1 MADRDLVHQ
10 PANAGS
16 GLETGARPYDPPLL
30 PYEIALIEALG
41 CTEQEYRQFVR
52 HAQLQARVRPA
63 EYAHIPDVQNLPVSA
78 VISLVIGLAF
88 SAVSVLLA
96 PKAPA
101 LESPAKIKGKKL
113 ADQIGPTRFNQT
125 TSFDNISSL
134 AEYGQPIPIPFGK
147 RGTGADGA
155 LTGGLILAPA
165 LVWSRIY
172 SYGSY
177 QAFEGIYV
185 AGEYG
190 ITAPELGGI
199 RIGTTALNSLGTRDY
214 ALFWSSQ
221 FGENRPTAA
230 RLIAGT
236 QGDGAT
242 GTVGRQI
249 FTSPTEDGQ
258 YSQGFAMAYNPQAN
272 TQFGTS
278 EPIHN
283 GSAYR
288 FNWEIISAPY
298 ASTLGSDNRQER
310 YEIQA
315 KRRKIAGSLA
325 DVLHD
330 DNEERGMPGVGRAYS
345 RRMGFISHS
354 GTNGGAEIEDRT
366 IVDVTANDTLVFEIN
381 GTNWQELRQREPED
395 GGFKGT
401 DVDLKDLRSSA
412 NSWRERASDL
422 LAVGSRWI
430 IGASVWVVES
440 RSPDL
445 WKPGVT
451 QHVTF
456 RCVSITGVAQVGIPG
471 TRTVREPLGGYE
483 GQEFNPNKHCGAAF
497 YNVCRLHTASIRPV
511 RRDAQVIEIGIR
523 SQVWNRAAGLCDFT
537 QIPTPQKLN
546 FYDKK
551 DIALNT
557 PRMDKYFAR
566 TSCFSLWVRPVQVY
580 GQAQSPWARLGVV
593 MCVTGSAPIDQFNYI
608 RIRPRIAGY
617 YEYRF
622 IPRTGSDIAINS
634 IETNIALRLNSK
646 TGNEI
651 GRDYTSSFVG
661 GAAAYGDF
669 RITTHGEEVAIADI
683 VFNDE
688 LLTDAQ
694 DYREETLV
702 KTKIPSSLSQY
713 AENSNTGS
721 IYLIRHA
728 WYTSFLGNAWDYAGQ
743 TRSANYQHY
752 KPNGNKYITIK
763 ILADSNYGTVGST
776 IGQRYVDAAGSNYF
790 WDNVR
795 YQVVTATG
803 EWTTSDAFTIERAV
817 NNAFSQQE
825 GYSSVS
831 FAFSVSAVQEQTTSV
846 TSDYSGASRV
856 FEQNSQVSDC
866 SHYLELSKSNE
877 SSPEHE
883 IVYVNECIANESL
896 AEYYGMSTLGLT
908 IKSSGQIGSIGQL
921 RAWVPTGINVY
932 RLIEQDT
939 SPSNLFA
946 DLVYYLLTSKS
957 QGVGNVVPTELI
969 DIDSLTTTARYL
981 QANKI
986 FFDGVV
992 EDSDSLRSFLYDNA
1006 ALQLC
1011 NFTIK
1016 NGRFGMMPALPYDSS
1031 YQISTTPIAIEQI
1044 FTSGNIIQDSLQVQ
1058 YIDAAQRANFRA
1070 LVTWRV
1076 TVEND
1081 LPTQASALVDWADI
1095 PEGSRSTT
1103 QQTFDLT
1110 DFCTNRA
1117 QALKTARFLLSIRR
1131 RVTHTVSFKTVPDAL
1146 GIQPGSYIRVITE
1159 ATTYSATNNGGITDA
1174 GTLVS
1179 ISTIANGNYDALIYN
1194 PTTSAVTEQRITIQN
1209 NAVTDSSLYGCLFT
1223 LLSLQTSASVY
1234 QVEQLTLDEDGLVNI
1249 SAVEVPVDSNG
1260 VSIVAKDVLTEANF
1274 RVLE

>member
-1 MADRDLVHQ
+1 MADRDPVHQ
-10 PANAGS
+10 PAFEGS

-30 PYEIALIEALG
+30 PYEIALIQALG
-41 CTEQEYRQFVR
+41 CSEGEYRKFVR
-52 HAQLQARVRPA
+52 FAQQHAHVRPA
-63 EYAHIPDVQNLPVSA
+63 EYAHVPEINNLEILAIVSL
-78 VISLVIGLAF
+78 ILGLA
-88 SAVSVLLA
+88 STAVSILLA
-96 PKAPA
+96 PKAPT
-101 LESPAKIKGKKL
+101 LETPAKIRGKKL
-113 ADQIGPTRFNQT
+113 ADQIGPARFNQT
-125 TSFDNISSL
+125 TSFNNVSAL

-147 RGTGADGA
+147 RGTGADGV

-165 LVWSRIY
+165 LVWSRLY

-190 ITAPELGGI
+190 IVAPELGGI

-221 FGENRPTAA
+221 FEENRPTAA

-249 FTSPTEDGQ
+249 FTAPTEDGQ
-258 YSQGFAMAYNPQAN
+258 YSQGFSMAYNPQAN

-278 EPIHN
+278 TPVHN

-298 ASTLGSDNRQER
+298 ASTLGSDNKRER

-354 GTNGGAEIEDRT
+354 GTNGGAEIENRK
-366 IVDVTANDTLVFEIN
+366 IVNVSADDTLVFEID
-381 GTNWQELRQREPED
+381 GENWQELRQREPED

-440 RSPDL
+440 REPRL
-445 WKPGVT
+445 WKPGRT
-451 QHVTF
+451 QHITF

-471 TRTVREPLGGYE
+471 TRTIREPLGGYE

-511 RRDAQVIEIGIR
+511 RRDAQVIEIGLR
-523 SQVWNRAAGLCDFT
+523 SQVWNRGAGLCDFT

-551 DIALNT
+551 NIALNT
-557 PRMDKYFAR
+557 PRMDKYFKR

-580 GQAQSPWARLGVV
+580 GQAQNSWARLGVV
-593 MCVTGSAPIDQFNYI
+593 MCVTGSAPIDHYNYI

-646 TGNEI
+646 TGKEI

-669 RITTHGEEVAIADI
+669 RVTTHGEEVAIADI

-694 DYREETLV
+694 DFKEETLT

-713 AENSNTGS
+713 DQSSNTGS
-721 IYLIRHA
+721 IYLIKHA
-728 WYTSFLGNAWDYAGQ
+728 WYTSFLGNAWDYPGQ

-752 KPNGNKYITIK
+752 KPNGDKYITIK
-763 ILADSNYGTVGST
+763 ILADSNAGVIGST
-776 IGQRYVDAAGSNYF
+776 IGQRYVNASGSTYH

-795 YQVVTATG
+795 YQVVSATG
-803 EWTTSDAFTIERAV
+803 EWTTDDAFTIQRAV
-817 NNAFSQQE
+817 SNAFSNQE
-825 GYSSVS
+825 GYTSVS
-831 FAFSVSAVQEQTTSV
+831 FAFSVSAVKNQTTSV
-846 TSDYSGASRV
+846 TADYSGASRV
-856 FEQNSQVSDC
+856 FEENSQVSDC
-866 SHYLELSKSNE
+866 SHYLELTKSNE

-908 IKSSGQIGSIGQL
+908 VKSSGQIGEIGQL

-939 SPSNLFA
+939 KPSNLFA

-957 QGVGNVVPTELI
+957 QGVGNVVPAELI
-969 DIDSLTTTARYL
+969 DVDALTTTARYL
-981 QANKI
+981 RANKI

-992 EDSDSLRSFLYDNA
+992 EDSESLRSFLYDNA

-1044 FTSGNIIQDSLQVQ
+1044 FTAGNIIQDSLQVQ
-1058 YIDAAQRANFRA
+1058 YIDAAQRSNFRA
-1070 LVTWRV
+1070 LVSWRV
-1076 TVEND
+1076 TIEND

-1117 QALKTARFLLSIRR
+1117 QALRTARFLLSVRR
-1131 RVTHTVSFKTVPDAL
+1131 RITHTVSFKTVPDAL
-1146 GIQPGSYIRVITE
+1146 GIQPGSYIRVITA
-1159 ATTYSATNNGGITDA
+1159 ATTYSATNNGAITDA

-1179 ISTIANGNYDALIYN
+1179 ISTIANGTYNAMVYN
-1194 PTTSAVTEQRITIQN
+1194 PATSQVLEREITISN
-1209 NAVTDSSLYGCLFT
+1209 NVVTDSTLYGTLFT
-1223 LLSLQTSASVY
+1223 LLSETVSKGVY
-1234 QVEQLTLDEDGLVNI
+1234 QVEQLTLDEDGLVNV
-1249 SAVEVPVDSNG
+1249 SAVEVPVDSAG
-1260 VSIVAKDVLTEANF
+1260 ASIVAKDVLTESNF